1 MRVVLEPKVRRR
13 MQIELADNRMDPMLV
28 NGHYTICNHLRLLC
42 KTPLTDQ
49 QKELCE
55 EIMYL
60 SKKITKK
67 LKQYKEQKEG

>member
-13 MQIELADNRMDPMLV
+13 IQIELADNRMDPMLV

-67 LKQYKEQKEG
+67 LKHMIHVSQS